1 MQSFQYDCIVA
12 QDGVRAAGTAHAGKA
27 GYANARYD
35 VIRLEGL
42 SGHKITRCI
51 NIRIQV
57 WQIKSTKWKWIRHGL
72 SKEVE

>member
-1 MQSFQYDCIVA
+1 MQSFQYACIVA

-42 SGHKITRCI
+42 TGHKDYQAYQQNDTGLDNEI
-51 NIRIQV
+51 N
-57 WQIKSTKWKWIRHGL
+57 
-72 SKEVE
+72 